1 MDWPLGQELTSDI
14 KNKLLLLIQSIIKLY
29 SNSDTEIIERFQN
42 KALKMRDILVVCYT
56 RLQTDLH
63 TLKAAAIRDEAYSFR
78 LKLSI
83 LLGGK
88 LNEVVKETFSRRF
101 NLHLIDVLDLS
112 NVNYT
117 ESLWIKI
124 VQP

>member
-1 MDWPLGQELTSDI
+1 MAGTHVWHQKQVTALKYNQLSS
-14 KNKLLLLIQSIIKLY
+14 SIVTP
-29 SNSDTEIIERFQN
+29 DTEIIERFQN
-42 KALKMRDILVVCYT
+42 KALKMMDILVVCNT
-56 RLQTDLH
+56 QRITNRFAS
-63 TLKAAAIRDEAYSFR
+63 LKAAAIRDEGYSFR
-78 LKLSI
+78 LKYTI

-88 LNEVVKETFSRRF
+88 LNELVKETLSRRF
-101 NLHLIDVLDLS
+101 NLHLIDVLDLN